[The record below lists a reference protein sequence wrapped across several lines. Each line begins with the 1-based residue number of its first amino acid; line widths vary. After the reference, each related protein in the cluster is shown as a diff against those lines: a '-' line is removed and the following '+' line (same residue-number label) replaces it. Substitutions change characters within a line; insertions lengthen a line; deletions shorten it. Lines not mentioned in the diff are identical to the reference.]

1 MRMNKRTWEFQIQTG
16 NDLLS
21 LGMNYSMLLINEILG
36 YANNIDYLKAE
47 NSVKLEKTSVGK
59 YLKQLNFL
67 HSILFFKVESNHER
81 FSA

>member
-1 MRMNKRTWEFQIQTG
+1 MDSRSTSCSFYMRMNKRTLEFQIQTG

-21 LGMNYSMLLINEILG
+21 LGMNYLMLLINEILG

-59 YLKQLNFL
+59 YLKQLNVL
-67 HSILFFKVESNHER
+67 HSILFL
-81 FSA
+81 